1 MRLYKKKFV
10 LLLYMDNIMLLKYG
24 YLSTKTLIET
34 ITSSVSS
41 KQILDPVSC
50 IVRLGLLTFKEKG
63 TKISISNNKIYFQSP
78 NILQGP
84 LRWSCGDG
92 RADLHNLC
100 NPIERAII
108 WYNPEDNE
116 CIQNIFTFAITG
128 LTKLKQSYIVKNKV
142 IGDSNL
148 VCHSISHYITLLQ
161 NRLNDIDNI
170 TNYKDNGNSYF
181 KNLWAPSELAVVNNL
196 FTLALDK
203 KQNNEEYTYAISAIE
218 EILQE
223 KDDNVR
229 NIVHKISTSI

>member
-1 MRLYKKKFV
+1 
-10 LLLYMDNIMLLKYG
+10 MLLRYG
-24 YLSTKTLIET
+24 YLGTKTLIEN
-34 ITSSVSS
+34 ITNHDSN

-84 LRWSCGDG
+84 LRWTCGDG

-100 NPIERAII
+100 NPIEKAII
-108 WYNPEDNE
+108 WYNPEEKE
-116 CIQNIFTFAITG
+116 CIQNIFKFTIKG
-128 LTKLKQSYIVKNKV
+128 LIKLKQSYIVKNKV

-161 NRLNDIDNI
+161 NRLNSVETI
-170 TNYKDNGNSYF
+170 TSYKEDSGNNYF
-181 KNLWAPSELAVVNNL
+181 KNLWADSELAVINNL
-196 FTLALDK
+196 FILASNK
-203 KQNNEEYTYAISAIE
+203 KKNNEEYTYAINAIE

-223 KDDNVR
+223 KDDNVKE
-229 NIVHKISTSI
+229 IVHKISTSI